1 MRRPPLNEL
10 QTSLEIIFG
19 QLAEYPTCEFEDSLE
34 FNNEIDAQLEKLGAI
49 PNSVSGTENLI
60 DFRELQSLTSSF
72 FVGNSTGD
80 TVTKPTPDHL
90 LFLNDYWDTSA
101 SEFPDEQKRLSVANS
116 LKQARKLMLREL
128 EVANLN
134 FFLISDILPSKVA
147 ELLISAGQF
156 EFELL
161 LELQQERW
169 DRLWANHTNT
179 DLHELKKRI
188 NQELVE
194 RNDYQSPI
202 RVWHDFWHLITEE
215 RYCLRRGLVVKGSF
229 NIRRVAF
236 NIIHDRLKPTD
247 KISTLSKGQWY
258 SVEGLLKD

>member
-1 MRRPPLNEL
+1 
-10 QTSLEIIFG
+10 
-19 QLAEYPTCEFEDSLE
+19 
-34 FNNEIDAQLEKLGAI
+34 
-49 PNSVSGTENLI
+49 
-60 DFRELQSLTSSF
+60 
-72 FVGNSTGD
+72 
-80 TVTKPTPDHL
+80 
-90 LFLNDYWDTSA
+90 
-101 SEFPDEQKRLSVANS
+101 
-116 LKQARKLMLREL
+116 MLREL

-134 FFLISDILPSKVA
+134 FFLISDILPSKVS
-147 ELLISAGQF
+147 EFLISAGQF

-169 DRLWANHTNT
+169 DRLWGNHTNT
-179 DLHELKKRI
+179 DLRELKKRI
-188 NQELVE
+188 HQELVE

-247 KISTLSKGQWY
+247 KISTLSNGQWY